1 MAVFT
6 VKLIIGD
13 KLHISHVHMID
24 KLCKWTILPPCKL
37 LTGWWVK
44 NDPDYQYST
53 LPDNVIDAF
62 NIHLP
67 NVNVA

>member
-24 KLCKWTILPPCKL
+24 KLCKWTIL
-37 LTGWWVK
+37 
-44 NDPDYQYST
+44 ST
-53 LPDNVIDAF
+53 MQIIDR
-62 NIHLP
+62 L
-67 NVNVA
+67 VGEE